1 MSEKITLYIVNKNY
15 SRYLD
20 KSIQSSLNQTYKNID
35 IIIVDDAS
43 TDNSSNIL
51 DKYKSLKQVRIIKNK
66 NSLGLIKSWG
76 GLFLIYR

>member
-1 MSEKITLYIVNKNY
+1 MIYYIVKLVMSEKITLYIVNKNY

-51 DKYKSLKQVRIIKNK
+51 DKYKSLKQVRIIK
-66 NSLGLIKSWG
+66 IKIHWV
-76 GLFLIYR
+76 